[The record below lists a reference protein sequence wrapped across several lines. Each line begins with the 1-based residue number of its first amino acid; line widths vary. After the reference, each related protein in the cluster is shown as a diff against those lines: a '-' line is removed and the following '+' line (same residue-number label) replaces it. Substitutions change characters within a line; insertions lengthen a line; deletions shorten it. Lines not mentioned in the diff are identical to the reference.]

1 MKWPSAYLKMR
12 ILGAVETAE
21 GKSIRDRIKRAAKLA
36 FTDEDGNTRSFTWR
50 TISTWYYRYKNH
62 GVTGVTAKDR
72 SDKGSTRK
80 ISPEE
85 LMEAINQVRPYLVN
99 KRHNK
104 FDIYRMCIEKGILT
118 KEQLAP
124 TTYYRFIREYDLLN
138 DNIEHNK
145 KRLAFAME
153 HANDLWQADTMFGP
167 SLKLLPTGGPY
178 INYTGRMVQTKL
190 IAFIDD
196 ASRVICHAQFF
207 FNETIDSLI
216 TALKS
221 AFYKRGIPKQLY
233 VDNGSIYCSQ
243 EITLICARVGCI
255 LRHTPV
261 RDGASKGKIERFFR
275 TVRDRFLERKL
286 DLSSLEILNKQL
298 TQWIEQE
305 YNSSTHSA
313 IGMTPINRFALDM
326 KFINFLPPNEAN
338 DELFYAEEKRK
349 VKKDN
354 TFSFKNTRY
363 EPDADLRNKQITI
376 RFDRNR
382 LDRIIVYYKNH
393 RIGEAQKLNLVAN
406 SRIRRNTGGEK

>member
-178 INYTGRMVQTKL
+178 INYTAGWYRQ
-190 IAFIDD
+190 
-196 ASRVICHAQFF
+196 
-207 FNETIDSLI
+207 SLLPSLM
-216 TALKS
+216 TLPGS
-221 AFYKRGIPKQLY
+221 Y
-233 VDNGSIYCSQ
+233 V
-243 EITLICARVGCI
+243 
-255 LRHTPV
+255 TP
-261 RDGASKGKIERFFR
+261 SS
-275 TVRDRFLERKL
+275 FL
-286 DLSSLEILNKQL
+286 
-298 TQWIEQE
+298 
-305 YNSSTHSA
+305 
-313 IGMTPINRFALDM
+313 M
-326 KFINFLPPNEAN
+326 KP
-338 DELFYAEEKRK
+338 
-349 VKKDN
+349 
-354 TFSFKNTRY
+354 
-363 EPDADLRNKQITI
+363 
-376 RFDRNR
+376 
-382 LDRIIVYYKNH
+382 
-393 RIGEAQKLNLVAN
+393 
-406 SRIRRNTGGEK
+406 

>member
-1 MKWPSAYLKMR
+1 MVLQ
-12 ILGAVETAE
+12 V
-21 GKSIRDRIKRAAKLA
+21 
-36 FTDEDGNTRSFTWR
+36 N
-50 TISTWYYRYKNH
+50 
-62 GVTGVTAKDR
+62 DR
-72 SDKGSTRK
+72 SDKGKTRK

-85 LMEAINQVRPYLVN
+85 LMEAINQVRPYFVN
-99 KRHNK
+99 NRHTK
-104 FDIYRMCIEKGILT
+104 FDIYRMCIQKGIVT

-124 TTYYRFIREYDLLN
+124 TSYYRFIREYDLLN
-138 DNIEHNK
+138 DDIDHNK

-167 SLKLLPTGGPY
+167 HVRNQAGKM
-178 INYTGRMVQTKL
+178 IQTKL

-216 TALKS
+216 TALKA

-243 EITLICARVGCI
+243 EITLICSRVGCI

-275 TVRDRFLERKL
+275 TLRDQFLCRKL
-286 DLSSLEILNKQL
+286 DLSSLEVLNKQL
-298 TQWIEQE
+298 TLWIEDE
-305 YNSSTHSA
+305 YNASPHSA
-313 IGMTPINRFALDM
+313 IGMPPLNRFALDM
-326 KFINFLPPNEAN
+326 KFIKFLPPHEAN
-338 DELFYAEEKRK
+338 DELFYAEAQRK

-354 TFSFKNTRY
+354 TFSFKNIRY
-363 EPDADLRNKQITI
+363 EPTADLRNKTITI

-382 LDRIIVYYKNH
+382 LDRIIVYYKSH

-406 SRIRRNTGGEK
+406 SKIRRVKNKEVKDD

>member
-1 MKWPSAYLKMR
+1 MKWPSPYLKMR
-12 ILGAVETAE
+12 VLGAIETAE
-21 GKSIRDRIKRAAKLA
+21 GKTIRARIKNTAKLP
-36 FTDEDGNTRSFTWR
+36 FTDEQGGIRTFTWR

-62 GVTGVTAKDR
+62 GVTGVSVKDR
-72 SDKGSTRK
+72 SDKGKTRK
-80 ISPEE
+80 ISPEQ
-85 LMEAINQVRPYLVN
+85 LLEAINQVRPFFVN
-99 KRHNK
+99 HRHTK
-104 FDIYRMCIEKGILT
+104 FDIYKMCIQKGILK
-118 KEQLAP
+118 KEQLAQ
-124 TTYYRFIREYDLLN
+124 TSFYRFIRDYDLLT
-138 DNIEHNK
+138 DDIDHNK

-167 SLKLLPTGGPY
+167 HVKHHDK
-178 INYTGRMVQTKL
+178 MVQTKL

-207 FNETIDSLI
+207 FNETIDALI
-216 TALKS
+216 TALKA

-275 TVRDRFLERKL
+275 RLRDQFLSKRL
-286 DLSSLEILNKQL
+286 DLSSLDILNKQL
-298 TQWIEQE
+298 TRWIEEQ
-305 YNSSTHSA
+305 YNASTHSA

-326 KFINFLPPNEAN
+326 KFITFLPPREAN
-338 DELFYAEEKRK
+338 DELFYAEAQRK

-363 EPDADLRNKQITI
+363 EPPADLRNKTITI
-376 RFDRNR
+376 RFDRNT
-382 LDRIIVYYKNH
+382 LDKIVVYYKNH
-393 RIGEAQKLNLVAN
+393 RIGQAQRLNLVAN
-406 SRIRRNTGGEK
+406 AKIKRQGDQK